1 MTTKFRAGQDTDA
14 WCGNRKCRMM
24 LAHVIH
30 AVAATGRP
38 AKVECKTC
46 GAVHG
51 YRPEP
56 PGTGAAKA
64 KKTTSARQTPEK
76 IFDAL
81 IDGKDISSPIR
92 YTIKEEFEK
101 DAVID
106 HKKFGIG
113 VVTQLLTDQKI
124 EVTFREG
131 TKILIHG
138 R

>member
-1 MTTKFRAGQDTDA
+1 MTTKYRAGQDTDA
-14 WCGNRKCRMM
+14 FCGKCGFM

-46 GAVHG
+46 NATHG
-51 YRPEP
+51 YRPKP
-56 PGTGAAKA
+56 PGSGGSSST
-64 KKTTSARQTPEK
+64 KKTTTSRQTPEK

-81 IDGKDISSPIR
+81 IEGKDISSPNR

-101 DAVID
+101 DTILD
-106 HKKFGIG
+106 HKKFGLG
-113 VVTQLLTDQKI
+113 VVTQILTDKKI
-124 EVTFREG
+124 QVTFREG